1 MQKAPQGRPS
11 MWRRKYVI
19 NFKFQAAFIRKALF
33 IAGCILGAQW
43 FALQYIF
50 LRFNI
55 YADSLSYDSSKLFY
69 EFLNDQAMMLNHT
82 FLWMCLFTP
91 ICIFLWGV
99 FQSHRIAGPLH
110 NLKNKLHKI
119 RQLKDISEI
128 NMIEETRFRRS
139 DYFHE
144 LADEYNKTIHHLKD
158 IVEVQKQ
165 NIHANNSNVIELKKF
180 SKAEKPERSE
190 RAEKKVA

>member
-1 MQKAPQGRPS
+1 MQKSPQGRPS
-11 MWRRKYVI
+11 VWRRRYVV

-33 IAGCILGAQW
+33 IAGCILATQW

-69 EFLNDQAMMLNHT
+69 EFLNDQSMMLNHT

-110 NLKNKLHKI
+110 NLKIKLQKI
-119 RQLKDISEI
+119 RQLKDISDI
-128 NMIEETRFRRS
+128 NLIEETQFRRS

-165 NIHANNSNVIELKKF
+165 NVSALDSNVVELNKF
-180 SKAEKPERSE
+180 SKNNQ
-190 RAEKKVA
+190 KKDQAA

>member
-1 MQKAPQGRPS
+1 MENSPQKRPS
-11 MWRRKYVI
+11 VWRRKYVV
-19 NFKFQAAFIRKALF
+19 NFKFQAAFIRKSLF
-33 IAGCILGAQW
+33 IAGLILGVQW

-69 EFLNDQAMMLNHT
+69 DFLNDQSMMLNQT

-110 NLKNKLHKI
+110 NLKIKLHKI
-119 RQLKDISEI
+119 RQMKDVSD
-128 NMIEETRFRRS
+128 MSSIEETQFRRS

-144 LADEYNKTIHHLKD
+144 LADEYNKTINHLKD
-158 IVEVQKQ
+158 VLDIQKQ
-165 NIHANNSNVIELKKF
+165 NISATNSNLVELKSFSKDNANNNKKD
-180 SKAEKPERSE
+180 
-190 RAEKKVA
+190 RAA

>member
-1 MQKAPQGRPS
+1 MQKPTSRRPS
-11 MWRRKYVI
+11 VWRRKYVV

-33 IAGCILGAQW
+33 VAGIILGTQW

-69 EFLNDQAMMLNHT
+69 EFLNDQSMMLNTT

-91 ICIFLWGV
+91 VCIFLWGV

-110 NLKNKLHKI
+110 NLKIKLQKI
-119 RQLKDISEI
+119 RNLKDISDF
-128 NMIEETRFRRS
+128 NLIEETQFRRS

-144 LADEYNKTIHHLKD
+144 LADEYNRTIHHLKD
-158 IVEVQKQ
+158 IVDIQRQ
-165 NIHANNSNVIELKKF
+165 NITALESNVVELKDFTK
-180 SKAEKPERSE
+180 KT
-190 RAEKKVA
+190 EKKDQAA